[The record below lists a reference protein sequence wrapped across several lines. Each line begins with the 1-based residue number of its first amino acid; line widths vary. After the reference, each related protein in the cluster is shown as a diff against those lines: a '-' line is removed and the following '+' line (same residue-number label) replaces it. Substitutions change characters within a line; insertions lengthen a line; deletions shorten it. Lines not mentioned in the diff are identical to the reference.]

1 MSTVIGDQTMPLSR
15 EKLLEIEARNEKR
28 NTLRA
33 NISKGTWIYD
43 SFAFI
48 EADIRP
54 SKERSCI
61 LVRRQ
66 SWFDELVRRHGD
78 NVLDEGTGEGS
89 QEHVM
94 QPAHD
99 GSYITAVLNDP
110 IEDDIAKLLSEVR
123 RLNDLLSP
131 PERPK
136 P

>member
-1 MSTVIGDQTMPLSR
+1 MALSR
-15 EKLLEIEARNEKR
+15 EELLEIEARHESRKE
-28 NTLRA
+28 LRA
-33 NISKGTWIYD
+33 NMSKGTWIYD

-48 EADIRP
+48 EVDTRP

-61 LVRRQ
+61 LVRRR
-66 SWFDELVRRHGD
+66 SWFDELARKYG
-78 NVLDEGTGEGS
+78 NSVLDEGTTEGS
-89 QEHVM
+89 QEHGL

-99 GSYITAVLNDP
+99 GLYVTAVLNDP

-131 PERPK
+131 PETPK